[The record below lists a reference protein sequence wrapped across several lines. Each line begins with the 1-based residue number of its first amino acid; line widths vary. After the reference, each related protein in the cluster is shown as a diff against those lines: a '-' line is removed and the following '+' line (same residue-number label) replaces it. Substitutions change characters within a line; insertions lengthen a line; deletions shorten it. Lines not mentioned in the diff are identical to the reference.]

1 MVTSM
6 VSGNS
11 KDCDSLA
18 TKGRKSFREEM
29 INLLNGMLCKMITE
43 NLPFAV
49 FSMG

>member
-29 INLLNGMLCKMITE
+29 INLLNGMLRKITE